1 MRFDRG
7 LFDRFLRASAIMV
20 MDEREPILRG
30 AKAPAHAQ
38 SQSYDAE
45 ATLGGPAEGRASRDA
60 AIEPVRNSS
69 RRGFRVSVAL
79 LAVIGL
85 VAGVASGV
93 ARSAAS
99 DASSVAPSASE
110 ASEGKGA
117 RVTATDTRF
126 REVFS
131 RSFAEAS
138 NEAFVETI
146 AAASAAG
153 RRDHSRSP
161 SPQLGQGPVHDLDTP
176 CDGAVREPVGYGTNG
191 VFTETM
197 LSLLDYAD
205 AVYIICTSNCLM
217 TIPEVLRGKVLMVDG
232 FRVDQCLGSGASTHW
247 IKASLTHGY
256 AIAHA
261 RRSRVKAAAM
271 LEEDFTSLPNPMQWS
286 QRHFDELNWFLG
298 GEKKDEWRLIRLGYR
313 PVNLEGG
320 AQQCDGACLCAPYG
334 TALCY
339 IRGAGCPLNSADA
352 YIIRDNAYEQVLS
365 ALSSENI
372 IDYGVLQSLDKTLV
386 LTPQISYQK
395 QFSPEDFQDLTT
407 QLQSTGKF
415 YDACMKPQLSAHGDQ
430 FPFLEGDEAGWRNRL
445 VWPRA

>member
-117 RVTATDTRF
+117 RVTATDTLF

-153 RRDHSRSP
+153 RRDPRARRPRNSAKARRS
-161 SPQLGQGPVHDLDTP
+161 GHPVRRRGEARRLRDQ
-176 CDGAVREPVGYGTNG
+176 R

-205 AVYIICTSNCLM
+205 AVYIICTS
-217 TIPEVLRGKVLMVDG
+217 I
-232 FRVDQCLGSGASTHW
+232 AS
-247 IKASLTHGY
+247 
-256 AIAHA
+256 
-261 RRSRVKAAAM
+261 
-271 LEEDFTSLPNPMQWS
+271 
-286 QRHFDELNWFLG
+286 
-298 GEKKDEWRLIRLGYR
+298 
-313 PVNLEGG
+313 
-320 AQQCDGACLCAPYG
+320 
-334 TALCY
+334 
-339 IRGAGCPLNSADA
+339 
-352 YIIRDNAYEQVLS
+352 
-365 ALSSENI
+365 
-372 IDYGVLQSLDKTLV
+372 
-386 LTPQISYQK
+386 
-395 QFSPEDFQDLTT
+395 
-407 QLQSTGKF
+407 
-415 YDACMKPQLSAHGDQ
+415 
-430 FPFLEGDEAGWRNRL
+430 
-445 VWPRA
+445 

>member
-1 MRFDRG
+1 
-7 LFDRFLRASAIMV
+7 MV

-30 AKAPAHAQ
+30 AKAPAHAR

-153 RRDHSRSP
+153 RRDNSRSP
-161 SPQLGQGPVHDLDTP
+161 SPELGQGPVHDLDTP
-176 CDGAVREPVGYGTNG
+176 CDGAVREPVGYGPNG

-197 LSLLDYAD
+197 LGLVDYAD

-217 TIPEVLRGKVLMVDG
+217 TIPEVLRGKALMVDG

-247 IKASLTHGY
+247 IGESDPRVCHR
-256 AIAHA
+256 A
-261 RRSRVKAAAM
+261 RAT
-271 LEEDFTSLPNPMQWS
+271 EP
-286 QRHFDELNWFLG
+286 G
-298 GEKKDEWRLIRLGYR
+298 
-313 PVNLEGG
+313 EGG
-320 AQQCDGACLCAPYG
+320 GNARGGFHLFTQPDAVEPA
-334 TALCY
+334 AL
-339 IRGAGCPLNSADA
+339 RRA
-352 YIIRDNAYEQVLS
+352 E
-365 ALSSENI
+365 
-372 IDYGVLQSLDKTLV
+372 LV
-386 LTPQISYQK
+386 LGWG
-395 QFSPEDFQDLTT
+395 E
-407 QLQSTGKF
+407 
-415 YDACMKPQLSAHGDQ
+415 
-430 FPFLEGDEAGWRNRL
+430 EGRVATHPVGL
-445 VWPRA
+445 PTSQP